1 MNGSVTIIP
10 VMNLAVAFAP
20 VGAVVFVLW
29 RWSAGSGTAVY
40 ATARM
45 IVQLALIGY
54 VLTYIFETDSA
65 GIVVAVLAIML
76 GASSWIALRPL
87 ESHGR
92 GQYLKTFSAI
102 AIGGVFTLAIVTFG
116 VLRLDPWF
124 APRTVIPIGGM
135 IFSSAM
141 NTVSLAAERFEAER
155 RNAVPYELARRRAL
169 ETALIPMVNLFLAV
183 GVVSLPGMMTGQ
195 ILSGIEPHIAVR
207 YQIMVMCMTFGAAGI
222 ATIAY
227 LLFMK
232 PKGTSE

>member
-1 MNGSVTIIP
+1 MNETLAVIP
-10 VMNLAVAFAP
+10 VINLAFAFAP
-20 VGAVVFVLW
+20 VGAVAFVLW
-29 RWSAGSGTAVY
+29 RWSAGSGAAIY

-54 VLTYIFETDSA
+54 VLTYVFETDSA
-65 GIVVAVLAIML
+65 GIVIAVLAIML

-92 GQYLKTFSAI
+92 GLYLKTLLAI
-102 AIGGVFTLAIVTFG
+102 AIGGVLTLAIVTIG

-124 APRTVIPIGGM
+124 APRTVIPIAGM

-155 RNAVPYELARRRAL
+155 RNAVSYELARKRAL
-169 ETALIPMVNLFLAV
+169 ETALIPMVNVFLAV
-183 GVVSLPGMMTGQ
+183 GLVSLPGMMTGQ
-195 ILSGIEPHIAVR
+195 ILSGVDPQIAVR

-222 ATIAY
+222 AAIAY

-232 PKGTSE
+232 PHE